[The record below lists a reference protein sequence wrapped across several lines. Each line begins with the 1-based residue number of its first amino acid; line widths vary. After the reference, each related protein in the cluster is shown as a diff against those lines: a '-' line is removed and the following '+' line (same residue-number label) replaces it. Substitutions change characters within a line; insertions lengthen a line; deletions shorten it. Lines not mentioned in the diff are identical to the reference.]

1 MARILQ
7 FNFEDKLA
15 QYADR
20 ISGSEIVNLA
30 EELHCDTVVIF
41 ARDAWGRAYYE
52 SSFIRKVS
60 KLGRRDLLREVVAEA
75 RKRGIKVV
83 AMVGHTTNPELFA
96 LHPDWAQRDKDGR
109 VIHMDTNPASESG
122 ELRWPLMCL
131 NSPFLEHVLKE
142 VEEVLRYGV
151 DGVFLDSF
159 RYMPDLEK
167 ACFCEYCRKAYREE
181 TGEDLPVADDWG
193 SLKFREAFLWRYKVN
208 VRALERVK
216 ERVKALK
223 PDAFLVYNSHP
234 AGWKGRANTIVE
246 MARNHIDVVFAE
258 GSEADYQPP
267 GFLAEITKLSQALS
281 GGKRVWVTRNSF
293 HMALTTTTTSPIVMR
308 QGIREIFAAGGEP
321 MFLVFSSALA
331 QAPSLLKGAAQAM
344 KDVERLE
351 EFVKGAH
358 RVRYAGV
365 LYSNRSRDWLGA
377 GDPRH
382 VTDDIRGFYY
392 ALAFNGYPVDFIA
405 DWQLDQGL
413 LSEYKVVVLPSSA
426 SMSAEGVN
434 ALENLAGQKAGLIA
448 TYLVSLLDER
458 GRSLEEFRL
467 GELLGV
473 SYRGVLKL
481 PWSYVVLEGDHEV
494 VREVPDRVVLWGDY
508 SRVFDRERVPP
519 GVAWHARVEVHGR
532 ARAIARIA
540 EPDSEYGFE
549 YENGRSPPLLG
560 PLTECPAIVVND
572 DKRTVYFSGQLGR
585 LYWRTG
591 LPHYEKLIENAV
603 KWAGGTP
610 PLKVETPGLVLAEPY
625 EKSGQLLIHLVN
637 LTFDRRIT
645 VRGNTADP
653 IMWHS
658 SSESVIPP
666 RRVVPVDVEVILFRD
681 PPRRV
686 YSPLHGKKYEVEVES
701 GVSKVRVALGEYEFL
716 VAEY

>member
-20 ISGSEIVNLA
+20 ITGSEIVHLA

-60 KLGRRDLLREVVAEA
+60 KLGSRDLLREVVEEA
-75 RKRGIKVV
+75 RKRGIRVV

-96 LHPDWAQRDKDGR
+96 LHPDWAQRDKEGR
-109 VIHMDTNPASESG
+109 VIHMDTNPAGEAS

-142 VEEVLRYGV
+142 VEEVLQYGV

-159 RYMPDLEK
+159 RYMPDLES
-167 ACFCEYCRKAYREE
+167 ACFCEYCRKTYREE
-181 TGEDLPVADDWG
+181 EGEDLPVAEDWG
-193 SLKFREAFLWRYKVN
+193 SLRFRKAFLWRYRVN

-216 ERVKALK
+216 EKVRALK
-223 PDAFLVYNSHP
+223 PSAFLVYNSHP
-234 AGWKGRANTIVE
+234 AGWKGRANRIVE

-267 GFLAEITKLSQALS
+267 GFLAEIVKLSQALS
-281 GGKRVWVTRNSF
+281 GGKRVWATRNSF
-293 HMALTTTTTSPIVMR
+293 HMALTSTTTSPVVIR
-308 QGIREIFAAGGEP
+308 QGIREIFAAGGDP
-321 MFLVFSSALA
+321 MILVFSSAFV
-331 QAPSLLKGAAQAM
+331 QAPSLLKGATPAM

-351 EFVKGAH
+351 EFMEGA
-358 RVRYAGV
+358 RRIKYAGI

-413 LSEYKVVVLPSSA
+413 LGEYKVLILPSAA
-426 SMSAEGVN
+426 SMSAEGKR
-434 ALENLAGQKAGLIA
+434 ALENAVGRGAGLLA
-448 TYLVSLLDER
+448 TYLVSSLDER
-458 GRSLEEFRL
+458 GHPLEEFRL

-481 PWSYVVLEGDHEV
+481 PWSYVVVEEDHEV
-494 VREVPDRVVLWGDY
+494 VREVPDRVILWGDY
-508 SRVFDRERVPP
+508 SRVFSRERVPP
-519 GVAWHARVEVHGR
+519 AAAWHARVEVREG
-532 ARAIARIA
+532 ARSIARVA

-572 DKRTVYFSGQLGR
+572 DRRTAYFSGQLGR

-603 KWAGGTP
+603 RWAGGVP
-610 PLKVETPGLVLAEPY
+610 PLKVETQGLVLVEAY
-625 EKSGQLLIHLVN
+625 ARSGQLLVHLVN
-637 LTFDRRIT
+637 LTYDRRII

-653 IMWHS
+653 VMWHS
-658 SSESVIPP
+658 SSESVMPP
-666 RRVVPVDVEVILFRD
+666 RCVVPVSVEVIFRD
-681 PPRRV
+681 TPRKIH
-686 YSPLHGKKYEVEVES
+686 SPLFEKKYEVEVE
-701 GVSKVRVALGEYEFL
+701 GEVAKTHVTLNEYEFL
-716 VAEY
+716 VVEY